1 MDRQIEQEKITIPVN
16 TRTIGMPGGAYVLYI
31 EDYVHT
37 FIRKFLDESNAKGAE
52 CRVRLYGYAQNESGQ
67 CVLMVSGAVQDE
79 DGPLMEK
86 GQQIFTKYQN
96 IASAKISYGK
106 NERIRFE
113 ITLENEKSAVLEDF
127 YIYYDQNE
135 EMQNY
140 LIEWNLSRCNIK
152 NRTDLDDVSRFGRL
166 TQAYNKEEAKVSFLW
181 SMVNVLSLSLI
192 VCVMAYAVISINNY
206 HKMQDMQATLDYV
219 VAVLSEDGRN
229 LIPDGMSVGNA
240 VSVLARAAADDKN
253 IEQDIS
259 EPESEIISQMNSEE
273 LTEEISETISKT
285 ISECESEVDNMSTD
299 NDTQGDNNTETVAET
314 TLEELTQQ
322 AVQTEADLAN
332 ADTTAASASTE
343 TADTENTT
351 ADSTATANN
360 EETANESDAQT
371 TPQYYTVQEGDTLQS
386 ISYKV
391 YGTYKKVNEICEWNK
406 LDNPDN
412 ILYGQR
418 LLLP

>member
-152 NRTDLDDVSRFGRL
+152 NRTDMDDVSRFGRL

-229 LIPDGMSVGNA
+229 LIPDGMSVGDA

-259 EPESEIISQMNSEE
+259 EPESETISQMNSEE

-322 AVQTEADLAN
+322 AVQTEADLTN

-343 TADTENTT
+343 TASTENTS

-386 ISYKV
+386 ISYEV

>member
-52 CRVRLYGYAQNESGQ
+52 CRVRLYGYVQNESGQ

-229 LIPDGMSVGNA
+229 LIPDGMSVGDA

>member
-229 LIPDGMSVGNA
+229 LIPDGMSVGDA

-285 ISECESEVDNMSTD
+285 RSECESEVDNMSTD

-332 ADTTAASASTE
+332 ADTTAVSASTE
-343 TADTENTT
+343 TADTENTS

>member
-166 TQAYNKEEAKVSFLW
+166 TQAYNKEEAKVSSLW
-181 SMVNVLSLSLI
+181 SMVNALSLSLI

-229 LIPDGMSVGNA
+229 LIPDGMSVGDA

-259 EPESEIISQMNSEE
+259 EPESETISQMNSEE

>member
-229 LIPDGMSVGNA
+229 LIPDGMSVGDA

-259 EPESEIISQMNSEE
+259 EPESETISQMNSEE

>member
-229 LIPDGMSVGNA
+229 LIPDGMSVGDA

-343 TADTENTT
+343 TADTENTS

-360 EETANESDAQT
+360 EETANESDVQT

>member
-229 LIPDGMSVGNA
+229 LIPDGMSVGDA

-332 ADTTAASASTE
+332 ADTTAVSAS
-343 TADTENTT
+343 TENTT
-351 ADSTATANN
+351 AYSTVTANN

>member
-16 TRTIGMPGGAYVLYI
+16 TRTVGMPGGAYVLYI

-37 FIRKFLDESNAKGAE
+37 FIRKFLEESNTKGTA
-52 CRVRLYGYAQNESGQ
+52 CRVNFYGYMQTENDH
-67 CVLMVSGAVQDE
+67 CILMVSGAVQDE
-79 DGPLMEK
+79 EGPLLEK
-86 GQQIFTKYQN
+86 GEHIFTKYQN
-96 IASAKISYGK
+96 IASAIISYGK
-106 NERIRFE
+106 DERIRFE
-113 ITLENEKSAVLEDF
+113 MKLKNETSVALEDF

-152 NRTDLDDVSRFGRL
+152 NKTDLDDVSRFGRL

-219 VAVLSEDGRN
+219 VAVLSEDGKN
-229 LIPDGMSVGNA
+229 IIPEGMSVGDA

-253 IEQDIS
+253 IEHNIS
-259 EPESEIISQMNSEE
+259 EPESETIPQMNSEE
-273 LTEEISETISKT
+273 TVEEISETIS
-285 ISECESEVDNMSTD
+285 EGESEADNMTIESESEE
-299 NDTQGDNNTETVAET
+299 NNITEAAVVPT
-314 TLEELTQQ
+314 TEEMSQE
-322 AVQTEADLAN
+322 VIQTEADLEA
-332 ADTTAASASTE
+332 ADTV
-343 TADTENTT
+343 DTNALAEN
-351 ADSTATANN
+351 AVSD
-360 EETANESDAQT
+360 SDAQT
-371 TPQYYTVQEGDTLQS
+371 TPQYYTVQEGDTLRS

-391 YGTYKKVNEICEWNK
+391 YGTYKKVNEICEWNR
-406 LDNPDN
+406 LDNPDS

>member
-152 NRTDLDDVSRFGRL
+152 N
-166 TQAYNKEEAKVSFLW
+166 
-181 SMVNVLSLSLI
+181 
-192 VCVMAYAVISINNY
+192 
-206 HKMQDMQATLDYV
+206 
-219 VAVLSEDGRN
+219 
-229 LIPDGMSVGNA
+229 
-240 VSVLARAAADDKN
+240 
-253 IEQDIS
+253 
-259 EPESEIISQMNSEE
+259 
-273 LTEEISETISKT
+273 
-285 ISECESEVDNMSTD
+285 
-299 NDTQGDNNTETVAET
+299 
-314 TLEELTQQ
+314 
-322 AVQTEADLAN
+322 
-332 ADTTAASASTE
+332 
-343 TADTENTT
+343 
-351 ADSTATANN
+351 
-360 EETANESDAQT
+360 
-371 TPQYYTVQEGDTLQS
+371 
-386 ISYKV
+386 
-391 YGTYKKVNEICEWNK
+391 
-406 LDNPDN
+406 
-412 ILYGQR
+412 
-418 LLLP
+418 

>member
-229 LIPDGMSVGNA
+229 LIPDGMSVGDA
-240 VSVLARAAADDKN
+240 VSVLTRAAADDKN

-259 EPESEIISQMNSEE
+259 EPESETISQMNSEK

>member
-52 CRVRLYGYAQNESGQ
+52 CRVRLYGYVQNESGQ

-135 EMQNY
+135 GMQNY

-229 LIPDGMSVGNA
+229 LIPDGMSVGDA

>member
-219 VAVLSEDGRN
+219 VAVLSENGRN
-229 LIPDGMSVGNA
+229 LIPDGMSVGDA

-343 TADTENTT
+343 TADTENTS

>member
-152 NRTDLDDVSRFGRL
+152 NRTDMDDVSRFGRL

-229 LIPDGMSVGNA
+229 LIPDGMSVGDA

-259 EPESEIISQMNSEE
+259 EPESETISQMNSEE

-332 ADTTAASASTE
+332 ADTTAVSAS
-343 TADTENTT
+343 TENTT
-351 ADSTATANN
+351 ADSTVTANN

>member
-52 CRVRLYGYAQNESGQ
+52 CRVWLYGYAQNESGQ

-152 NRTDLDDVSRFGRL
+152 NRTDMDDVSRFGRL

-229 LIPDGMSVGNA
+229 LIPDGMSVGDA

-259 EPESEIISQMNSEE
+259 EPESETISQMNSEE

-322 AVQTEADLAN
+322 AVQTEADLTN

-343 TADTENTT
+343 TASTENTS

-386 ISYKV
+386 ISYEV

>member
-229 LIPDGMSVGNA
+229 LIPDGMSVGDA

-412 ILYGQR
+412 ILYGQM

>member
-229 LIPDGMSVGNA
+229 LIPDGMSVGDA

-332 ADTTAASASTE
+332 ADTTAVSAS
-343 TADTENTT
+343 TENTT
-351 ADSTATANN
+351 ADSTVTANN